1 MHEGKFYV
9 QRGAR
14 VVEPAPTEIVRA
26 TAINFGDWEGT
37 PEYHRFQERV
47 ATVFPA
53 EDDRQIAT
61 DDIINN
67 VRYPERMTAQQMK
80 NLGYGWAHYVDHGF
94 GGQGPQSS
102 RTSTIWTRPS
112 PRTSNHQ

>member
-1 MHEGKFYV
+1 MLLLAVPAAVIVAPSGEGPYDVPPTNLQNKDSCTTHEGKFYV

-67 VRYPERMTAQQMK
+67 VRT
-80 NLGYGWAHYVDHGF
+80 LSV
-94 GGQGPQSS
+94 
-102 RTSTIWTRPS
+102 
-112 PRTSNHQ
+112 